1 MSLIKWKESNLFPA
15 FNSLW
20 DNFFQKGLELG
31 TSIPAMNTSETEKEY
46 QVEIA
51 VPGLKKDDFKINLE
65 HNILSISSET
75 KTETE
80 EKDGEKVTKRE
91 FNYSS
96 FQRSF
101 SLPENVDK
109 DQISAEYIN
118 GILKLHIPKTSP
130 TQVEKK
136 KQIEIK

>member
-109 DQISAEYIN
+109 DQISAEYID